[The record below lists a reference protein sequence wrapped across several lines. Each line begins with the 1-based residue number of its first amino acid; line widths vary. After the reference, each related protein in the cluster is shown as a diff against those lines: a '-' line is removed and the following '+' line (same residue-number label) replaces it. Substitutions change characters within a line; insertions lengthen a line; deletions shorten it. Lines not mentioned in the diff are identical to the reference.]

1 MTEGII
7 IAIISTVGLV
17 LEAVILRKQ
26 KASETRQQ
34 DAHERTEILLEA
46 TEASLN
52 GLTQLGANGRV
63 TAALEK
69 LETYKNK
76 KAAR

>member
-26 KASETRQQ
+26 KASEKRQQ

>member
-1 MTEGII
+1 MSEGII
-7 IAIISTVGLV
+7 IALIGAVSII
-17 LEAVILRKQ
+17 LEAVILKKQ
-26 KASETRQQ
+26 KKSDKRQQ

-69 LETYKNK
+69 LENYKNK
-76 KAAR
+76 KAAQ